1 MNQDT
6 IQQLNARIEK
16 LEKRSRLQNGL
27 AIVLGAALL
36 LGSMTSLS
44 TAAQNRAAEAK
55 LIRARAIIIEDE
67 QGRDRIVFGS
77 PVPNPKEGQ
86 RSSPSTGLVI
96 NDADGYERFGLGLRA
111 DGSMG
116 MGFDAPPGT
125 GDPRN
130 RERINIVA
138 DSKGG
143 AFLRFLNRRT
153 EAAGFLRL
161 DDDGRLALD
170 FLNFTDKS
178 IQTKRMTF
186 SGERTSE
193 QKR

>member
-1 MNQDT
+1 MDDDIMQRLT
-6 IQQLNARIEK
+6 ARIEK
-16 LEKRSRLQNGL
+16 LETRLQMFYVLGL
-27 AIVLGAALL
+27 ALGAVLIFVSVTPA
-36 LGSMTSLS
+36 TR
-44 TAAQNRAAEAK
+44 AQDPAPAVKLVRAK
-55 LIRARAIIIEDE
+55 TIIIEDE
-67 QGRDRIVFGS
+67 HGRDRIVMGA

-86 RSSPSTGLVI
+86 RRSASTGLVI
-96 NDADGYERFGLGLRA
+96 NDANGYERFGLGLRT
-111 DGSMG
+111 DGSVG

-161 DDDGRLALD
+161 DDDDRLALD

-178 IQTKRMTF
+178 IETRRLTF
-186 SGERTSE
+186 AGERTSE
-193 QKR
+193 QKK